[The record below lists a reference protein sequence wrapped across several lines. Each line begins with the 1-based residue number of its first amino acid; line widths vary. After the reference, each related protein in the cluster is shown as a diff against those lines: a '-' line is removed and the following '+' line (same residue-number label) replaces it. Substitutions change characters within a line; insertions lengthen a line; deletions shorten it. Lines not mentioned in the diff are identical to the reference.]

1 MVGMNRLQLKLIDL
15 FWGTGLVACIVGAIT
30 TATCEIA
37 LIGISSVLLFIWTRP
52 VLLRF
57 WTLAV
62 VGIGVGLF
70 VMGYNEAYA
79 FTRLDPADSEAWG
92 AAMAVGGILAFVL
105 FDIRKPPA
113 SI

>member
-1 MVGMNRLQLKLIDL
+1 MNHFQLKLIDL
-15 FWGTGLVACIVGAIT
+15 FWVTGLVACIVGAIT
-30 TATCEIA
+30 TTMFEIA
-37 LIGISSVLLFIWTRP
+37 LMGLSCVLLFVWNRP

-113 SI
+113 TV